1 MASTSSDKASST
13 SADIGPLRDQIQDLY
28 TAVEKTLRQNI
39 FDNTGRMGSMRL
51 VPATSR
57 QIVDTCLGALAG
69 DTEKSEVA
77 DHLAELTRRGL
88 GPQTA
93 LAVADSLYW
102 TSLELLE
109 ATPATLSALRPAI
122 EAYRQ
127 QFLYQYMQARADQ
140 IITTREDAY
149 QNISAALEKQ
159 ITLEQHLRL
168 DLERQQEQLAK
179 RAIELET
186 VAQVSTAVTTILEGD
201 RLLQE
206 VADLTKERF
215 ALYHTHIYLLNER
228 EDTLDLAAGADE
240 VGRQM
245 KAQGWQ
251 IPLKQKHSL
260 VARAVRSRQGVVV
273 NDVRQAPD
281 FLPNPLLPDT
291 RSELAV
297 PLIAG
302 DQVLGVLD
310 VQADEVNYF
319 TDEDVRIQT
328 TLAAQVAVALQNA
341 ARYEETQRALN
352 LTEQQAHR
360 LSQLNELSAQLH
372 LAETEED
379 IFNVAARQVA
389 QIFDGSRGS
398 VALLTEKGDQ
408 LSVSALQGDA
418 VIPLGENVPVEN
430 TAVGLA
436 VQENRIVVVS
446 DFQAD
451 DWLDYLDIQKL
462 AEEGLHSCMDAPLV
476 VGGEVIGTLN
486 VGSHQL
492 NPYTAADVGLMQQL
506 VSLLSSAIENR
517 RLFAQVQQALTEQ
530 RRLTADLETQRGTLQ
545 AVLQSIPAG
554 VFVAEAPTG
563 KPLLANERAQEILGR
578 GIAPDA
584 TTEALAEVYDAYRY
598 GTDELYP
605 AQEMPLVRGMFGES
619 ITIDDMEIRR
629 PDGNRIALQVFGA
642 PIYNAAGEVTSSVA
656 IFQDITEHR
665 GAEAERERL
674 LAETQQSQQ
683 LLRTIID
690 ATPDWIFIKDQEYRY
705 RLVNQSYADALHLK
719 PEDFIGKNDLELGF
733 PEELVKGNPE
743 RGIRGFWTDDRQ
755 VLESGE
761 PLVNPYDPATIDDE
775 MHIFHTIKTPL
786 RDAEGQVESV
796 LAFAR
801 DVTERERLLAE
812 VQRLAVI
819 VENHPDFVGV
829 GTLDGQA
836 LYVNPAGLKMM
847 GLPPDHDVTTMDAY
861 DFYPAADAEML
872 TKKGLPVALE
882 TGSWTAE
889 ANLLKVDGATV
900 PVEETLGINYDAE
913 GKPHSFSITMRD
925 ITERKET
932 EEELQKFKFG
942 IERSSDAVFL
952 TEVDGTIVYV
962 NSAFEEIYGYNRE
975 EALGQTPRI
984 LKSGVIS
991 PEVYEQFWETLLA
1004 GEVVAGEIVNKTKD
1018 GRLLEIEGNN
1028 NPILDE
1034 EGNLVGFLS
1043 IHRDITERKE
1053 AEAERERLLAEVEA
1067 AYRQYIQREWT
1078 QFLGEQQDDHWHI
1091 EHQQPGVPDESNG
1104 QILGVVQDEVR
1115 REGKSKTISGGND
1128 NGHQVE
1134 PAIVTPI
1141 SLRGEVIGTLSLQ
1154 DIDPERQ
1161 WTADELALVETV
1173 SEQLALTLENLRL
1186 FDQTQ
1191 KRAGREQLTRQI
1203 TDKMRASPDIESIIQ
1218 TGLKEL
1224 AAALG
1229 VSRTYVKLSP
1239 EPEHG
1244 DINE

>member
-1 MASTSSDKASST
+1 MASTPSSKASST
-13 SADIGPLRDQIQDLY
+13 SVDIGPLRDQIQDLY
-28 TAVEKTLRQNI
+28 TAVEKALRQNI
-39 FDNTGRMGSMRL
+39 FDNTGRMGSARL

-57 QIVDTCLGALAG
+57 QIVDTCLSALAG
-69 DTEKSEVA
+69 DMQKSEVA
-77 DHLAELTRRGL
+77 DHLAELIQRGL

-102 TSLELLE
+102 NSLELLE
-109 ATPATLSALRPAI
+109 ATPDALSELRPAI

-140 IITTREDAY
+140 IIAIRESTY
-149 QNISAALEKQ
+149 QNIGAALEKQ
-159 ITLEQHLRL
+159 IKLEQRLRL

-179 RAIELET
+179 RAIELEA
-186 VAQVSTAVTTILEGD
+186 VAQVSAAVTTILEVD

-228 EDTLDLAAGADE
+228 EDTLDLAAGAGE

-245 KAQGWQ
+245 KAQGWH

-260 VARAVRSRQGVVV
+260 VARAARSRQGVVV
-273 NDVRQAPD
+273 NDVHQAPD
-281 FLPNPLLPDT
+281 FLQNPLLPDT
-291 RSELAV
+291 CSELAV
-297 PLIAG
+297 PLVAG

-341 ARYEETQRALN
+341 ARYEQT
-352 LTEQQAHR
+352 
-360 LSQLNELSAQLH
+360 
-372 LAETEED
+372 
-379 IFNVAARQVA
+379 
-389 QIFDGSRGS
+389 
-398 VALLTEKGDQ
+398 
-408 LSVSALQGDA
+408 
-418 VIPLGENVPVEN
+418 
-430 TAVGLA
+430 
-436 VQENRIVVVS
+436 
-446 DFQAD
+446 
-451 DWLDYLDIQKL
+451 
-462 AEEGLHSCMDAPLV
+462 
-476 VGGEVIGTLN
+476 
-486 VGSHQL
+486 
-492 NPYTAADVGLMQQL
+492 
-506 VSLLSSAIENR
+506 
-517 RLFAQVQQALTEQ
+517 QQALTEQ
-530 RRLTADLETQRGTLQ
+530 R
-545 AVLQSIPAG
+545 
-554 VFVAEAPTG
+554 
-563 KPLLANERAQEILGR
+563 
-578 GIAPDA
+578 
-584 TTEALAEVYDAYRY
+584 
-598 GTDELYP
+598 
-605 AQEMPLVRGMFGES
+605 
-619 ITIDDMEIRR
+619 
-629 PDGNRIALQVFGA
+629 
-642 PIYNAAGEVTSSVA
+642 
-656 IFQDITEHR
+656 
-665 GAEAERERL
+665 RL

-690 ATPDWIFIKDQEYRY
+690 ATPDWIFIKDQEHRY
-705 RLVNQSYADALHLK
+705 HLVNQGYANSLHMA
-719 PEDFIGKNDLELGF
+719 PEEFVGKNDLELGF
-733 PEELVKGNPE
+733 PEDIVKGNPAK
-743 RGIRGFWTDDRQ
+743 GIQGFWPDDRQ
-755 VLESGE
+755 VMDSGE
-761 PLVNPYDPATIDDE
+761 IKVIEVEPAVVDDKQLYLN
-775 MHIFHTIKTPL
+775 TIKVPL
-786 RDAEGQVESV
+786 RDDDGNVWGV
-796 LAFAR
+796 LGFVR
-801 DVTERERLLAE
+801 DITERERLLAE

-819 VENHPDFVGV
+819 VENHPDFIGV

-836 LYVNPAGLKMM
+836 LYVNPSGLKMM
-847 GLPPDHDVTTMDAY
+847 GLPPDHDVTTMNAY

-872 TKKGLPVALE
+872 VKEGLPAALE
-882 TGSWTAE
+882 TGSWIAE
-889 ANLLKVDGATV
+889 ANLLKVDGTTV

-913 GKPHSFSITMRD
+913 EEPYSFSITIRD
-925 ITERKET
+925 ITERKQT
-932 EEELQKFKFG
+932 EEDLLKFKLG

-952 TEVDGTIVYV
+952 SEVDGTIVYV
-962 NSAFEEIYGYNRE
+962 NSAFEEIYGYSRE

-984 LKSGVIS
+984 LKSGVI
-991 PEVYEQFWETLLA
+991 PQETYQQFWESLLA

-1067 AYRQYIQREWT
+1067 TYRQYIQREWT

-1128 NGHQVE
+1128 NGHQLE
-1134 PAIVTPI
+1134 PAIITPI
-1141 SLRGEVIGTLSLQ
+1141 SLRGQVIGTFSLQ

-1239 EPEHG
+1239 KSEHD

>member
-1 MASTSSDKASST
+1 MASKSSDKASST

-57 QIVDTCLGALAG
+57 QIVDTCLSALAG
-69 DTEKSEVA
+69 DTQKSEVD
-77 DHLAELTRRGL
+77 DHLVELTRHGL
-88 GPQTA
+88 GPQAA

-102 TSLELLE
+102 NSLELLE
-109 ATPATLSALRPAI
+109 ATPAILSALRPAI

-127 QFLYQYMQARADQ
+127 QFLCQYMAARADQ

-159 ITLEQHLRL
+159 ITLEQHLRF

-179 RAIELET
+179 RAIELEA
-186 VAQVSTAVTTILEGD
+186 VAQVSAAVTTILEVD

-215 ALYHTHIYLLNER
+215 ALYHTHIYLLNQR
-228 EDTLDLAAGADE
+228 EDTLDLAAGAGE

-260 VARAVRSRQGVVV
+260 VARAARSRQGVVV

-281 FLPNPLLPDT
+281 FLQNPLLPDT

-297 PLIAG
+297 PLVAG
-302 DQVLGVLD
+302 DQLLGVLD

-341 ARYEETQRALN
+341 ARYEETQ
-352 LTEQQAHR
+352 
-360 LSQLNELSAQLH
+360 
-372 LAETEED
+372 
-379 IFNVAARQVA
+379 
-389 QIFDGSRGS
+389 
-398 VALLTEKGDQ
+398 
-408 LSVSALQGDA
+408 
-418 VIPLGENVPVEN
+418 
-430 TAVGLA
+430 
-436 VQENRIVVVS
+436 
-446 DFQAD
+446 
-451 DWLDYLDIQKL
+451 
-462 AEEGLHSCMDAPLV
+462 
-476 VGGEVIGTLN
+476 
-486 VGSHQL
+486 
-492 NPYTAADVGLMQQL
+492 
-506 VSLLSSAIENR
+506 
-517 RLFAQVQQALTEQ
+517 QALTEQ
-530 RRLTADLETQRGTLQ
+530 R
-545 AVLQSIPAG
+545 
-554 VFVAEAPTG
+554 
-563 KPLLANERAQEILGR
+563 
-578 GIAPDA
+578 
-584 TTEALAEVYDAYRY
+584 
-598 GTDELYP
+598 
-605 AQEMPLVRGMFGES
+605 
-619 ITIDDMEIRR
+619 
-629 PDGNRIALQVFGA
+629 
-642 PIYNAAGEVTSSVA
+642 
-656 IFQDITEHR
+656 
-665 GAEAERERL
+665 RL

-690 ATPDWIFIKDQEYRY
+690 ATPDWIFIKDQEHRY
-705 RLVNQSYADALHLK
+705 HLVNQGYANSLHMA
-719 PEDFIGKNDLELGF
+719 PEEFVGKNDLELGF
-733 PEELVKGNPE
+733 PEDIVKGNPAK
-743 RGIRGFWTDDRQ
+743 GIQGFWPDDRQ
-755 VLESGE
+755 VMDSGE
-761 PLVNPYDPATIDDE
+761 IKVIEVEPAVVDDKQLYLN
-775 MHIFHTIKTPL
+775 TIKVPL
-786 RDAEGQVESV
+786 RDDDGNVWGV
-796 LAFAR
+796 LGFVR
-801 DVTERERLLAE
+801 DITERERLLAE

-819 VENHPDFVGV
+819 VENHPDFIGV

-836 LYVNPAGLKMM
+836 LYVNPSGLKMM
-847 GLPPDHDVTTMDAY
+847 GLPPDHDVTTMNAY

-872 TKKGLPVALE
+872 VKEGLPAALE
-882 TGSWTAE
+882 TGSWIAE
-889 ANLLKVDGATV
+889 ANLLKVDGTTV

-913 GKPHSFSITMRD
+913 GEPYSFSITIRD
-925 ITERKET
+925 ITERKQA
-932 EEELQKFKFG
+932 EEDLLKFKLG

-962 NSAFEEIYGYNRE
+962 NSAFEEIYGYSRE

-984 LKSGVIS
+984 LKSGVI
-991 PEVYEQFWETLLA
+991 PQETYQQFWETLLA
-1004 GEVVAGEIVNKTKD
+1004 KEVVAGEFVNKTKD

-1053 AEAERERLLAEVEA
+1053 ADAERERLLAEVEA
-1067 AYRQYIQREWT
+1067 TYRQYIQREWT
-1078 QFLGEQQDDHWHI
+1078 QFLGEQQDDHWHL

-1115 REGKSKTISGGND
+1115 RKGESKIISGGND

-1141 SLRGEVIGTLSLQ
+1141 SLRGQVIGTFSLQ

-1203 TDKMRASPDIESIIQ
+1203 TDKMRASPDIEAIIQ

-1239 EPEHG
+1239 KLEHD
-1244 DINE
+1244 DIDE

>member
-1 MASTSSDKASST
+1 MASKSSDKANST

-39 FDNTGRMGSMRL
+39 FDNTGRMGSMHL

-57 QIVDTCLGALAG
+57 QIVDTCLRALAG
-69 DTEKSEVA
+69 DTQKSEVD
-77 DHLAELTRRGL
+77 DHLAGLTRRGL
-88 GPQTA
+88 GPQAA

-102 TSLELLE
+102 NSLELLE
-109 ATPATLSALRPAI
+109 ATPAILSALRPAI

-127 QFLYQYMQARADQ
+127 QFLYQYMEARADQ
-140 IITTREDAY
+140 IIATREDAY

-179 RAIELET
+179 RAIELEA
-186 VAQVSTAVTTILEGD
+186 VAQVSTAVTTILEVD

-215 ALYHTHIYLLNER
+215 ALYHTHIYLLNEQ
-228 EDTLDLAAGADE
+228 EDTLYLAAGAGE

-245 KAQGWQ
+245 KAQEWQ
-251 IPLKQKHSL
+251 IPLKLKHSL
-260 VARAVRSRQGVVV
+260 VARVARSRQGVVV

-281 FLPNPLLPDT
+281 FLQNPLLPDT
-291 RSELAV
+291 RAELAV
-297 PLIAG
+297 PLVAG
-302 DQVLGVLD
+302 DQLLGVLD
-310 VQADEVNYF
+310 VQADEVNHF

-341 ARYEETQRALN
+341 ARYEQT
-352 LTEQQAHR
+352 
-360 LSQLNELSAQLH
+360 
-372 LAETEED
+372 
-379 IFNVAARQVA
+379 
-389 QIFDGSRGS
+389 
-398 VALLTEKGDQ
+398 
-408 LSVSALQGDA
+408 
-418 VIPLGENVPVEN
+418 
-430 TAVGLA
+430 
-436 VQENRIVVVS
+436 
-446 DFQAD
+446 
-451 DWLDYLDIQKL
+451 
-462 AEEGLHSCMDAPLV
+462 
-476 VGGEVIGTLN
+476 
-486 VGSHQL
+486 
-492 NPYTAADVGLMQQL
+492 
-506 VSLLSSAIENR
+506 
-517 RLFAQVQQALTEQ
+517 QQALTEQ
-530 RRLTADLETQRGTLQ
+530 R
-545 AVLQSIPAG
+545 
-554 VFVAEAPTG
+554 
-563 KPLLANERAQEILGR
+563 
-578 GIAPDA
+578 
-584 TTEALAEVYDAYRY
+584 
-598 GTDELYP
+598 
-605 AQEMPLVRGMFGES
+605 
-619 ITIDDMEIRR
+619 
-629 PDGNRIALQVFGA
+629 
-642 PIYNAAGEVTSSVA
+642 
-656 IFQDITEHR
+656 
-665 GAEAERERL
+665 RL

-690 ATPDWIFIKDQEYRY
+690 ATPDWIFIKDQEHRYHLVNQGYANSLNMAPEDFVGKNDLELGFPEDIVKGNRAKGIQGFWPDDRQVMDGGEIKVIDVEPAVVDGKQLFLSTIKVPLRDASGEVWGVLGFVRDITEREQLLLETQQSQTLLYSIINATPDWIFIKDQEHRY
-705 RLVNQSYADALHLK
+705 RLVNQSYADALHLD
-719 PEDFIGKNDLELGF
+719 PEGFIGKNDLELGF

-743 RGIRGFWTDDRQ
+743 KGIRGFWTDDRQ

-761 PLVNPYDPATIDDE
+761 PLINPYDPATVDNE

-786 RDAEGQVESV
+786 RDAEGRVESV

-812 VQRLAVI
+812 VQRLAII
-819 VENHPDFVGV
+819 VENHPDFIGV

-847 GLPPDHDVTTMDAY
+847 GRPPDHDVTTMDAY
-861 DFYPAADAEML
+861 DFYPAADAEKL
-872 TKKGLPVALE
+872 VKEGLPAALK

-889 ANLLKVDGATV
+889 ANLLKVDGSTV

-913 GKPHSFSITMRD
+913 GKPYSFSITMRD
-925 ITERKET
+925 ITERHET
-932 EEELQKFKFG
+932 EEELLKFKFG

-952 TEVDGTIVYV
+952 SEVDGTIVYV
-962 NSAFEEIYGYNRE
+962 NSAFEEIYGYSRE
-975 EALGQTPRI
+975 EALGRTPRI
-984 LKSGVIS
+984 LKSGVT
-991 PEVYEQFWETLLA
+991 PQETYQQFWKSLLA

-1034 EGNLVGFLS
+1034 EGNLIGFLA

-1067 AYRQYIQREWT
+1067 TYRQYIQREWT
-1078 QFLGEQQDDHWHI
+1078 QFLAEQQGDRWHI
-1091 EHQQPGVPDESNG
+1091 EHQQPGVPDELNN
-1104 QILGVVQDEVR
+1104 QILGVIQDRVK
-1115 REGKSKTISGGND
+1115 REGKSKTISGGDD

-1134 PAIVTPI
+1134 PTIVAPV

-1154 DIDPERQ
+1154 DVDPERQ

-1173 SEQLALTLENLRL
+1173 SEQLALTIENLRL

-1239 EPEHG
+1239 KSEQG
-1244 DINE
+1244 DIDE